1 MAQENDM
8 WETVLNVG
16 ISFAFAWKWKET
28 KLELKYVKMDMKT
41 AVV

>member
-1 MAQENDM
+1 M